1 MVRPIRSGGPT
12 RFSASMSTW
21 IQAHSTLVA
30 LLAAAAVLIAAA
42 LAPRHHLRPRD
53 GGRHGDTGE
62 TEADC
67 CGCESRAA
75 R

>member
-1 MVRPIRSGGPT
+1 MEGLT

-21 IQAHSTLVA
+21 IQTHSTLVA

-42 LAPRHHLRPRD
+42 LALRHHLRPRD
-53 GGRHGDTGE
+53 GGRQGDTGK

-67 CGCESRAA
+67 RGSETRAA